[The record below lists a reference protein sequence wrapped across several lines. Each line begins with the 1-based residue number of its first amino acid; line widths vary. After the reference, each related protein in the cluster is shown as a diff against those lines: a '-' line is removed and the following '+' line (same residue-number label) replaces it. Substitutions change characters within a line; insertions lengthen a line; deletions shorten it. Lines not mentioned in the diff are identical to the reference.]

1 MFLIELIYYRLLKG
15 EKSDA
20 KLLRLLKRIYF
31 SVIGTC
37 FLYLITLY
45 FAVAYGY
52 YDKKNILV
60 FELIMTALCLT
71 LSLLLSNTEAFKIE
85 PKQQDIKPVLA
96 LLEVIFIPLLFFS
109 VRSLILN

>member
-15 EKSDA
+15 EKSDI
-20 KLLRLLKRIYF
+20 KLLTLLKRIYF
-31 SVIGTC
+31 SFIGGC

-52 YDKKNILV
+52 YDRKNILV
-60 FELIMTALCLT
+60 FELIMTTLCLT
-71 LSLLLSNTEAFKIE
+71 LSFLLSNTEAFKIE
-85 PKQQDIKPVLA
+85 PKRQDIKPILA

-109 VRSLILN
+109 VRNLILS